1 MNGVN
6 TLKETELAVAKLS
19 QADKAQLLK
28 WLARDVE
35 NVFPGIEKNPKI
47 MGGAACI
54 RQTRIP
60 VWLLEQARRQNV
72 GEVDLLR
79 SYPHLTAQDL
89 VNAWDY
95 VSSHKQ
101 EIEQQIAET
110 ESLSEKKEMRNNKK
124 VLAELKKII
133 DEQGENPDF
142 DLSRSAKIAENI
154 RQENDRGFAL

>member
-1 MNGVN
+1 MNAVN
-6 TLKETELAVAKLS
+6 TLKETELAVAELS

-60 VWLLEQARRQNV
+60 VWLLEQARRQGV

-79 SYPHLTAQDL
+79 NYPNLTAQDL

-95 VSSHKQ
+95 VSSYKR
-101 EIEQQIAET
+101 EIENQIAEN
-110 ESLSEKKEMRNNKK
+110 E
-124 VLAELKKII
+124 AE
-133 DEQGENPDF
+133 D
-142 DLSRSAKIAENI
+142 
-154 RQENDRGFAL
+154 